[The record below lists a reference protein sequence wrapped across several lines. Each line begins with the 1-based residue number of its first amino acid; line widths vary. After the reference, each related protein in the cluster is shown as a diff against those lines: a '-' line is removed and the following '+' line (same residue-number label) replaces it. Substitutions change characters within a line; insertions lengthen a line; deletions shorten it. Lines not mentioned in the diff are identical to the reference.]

1 MRTLPTS
8 RRSVVIAVLIILVAG
23 AATAQDP
30 LAAPVTPTLP
40 LPGSAEFLTPL
51 TPEPIPI
58 DQALEGRFRLVGK
71 PARKVILF
79 ICDGMPASAL
89 TFARALVPERRL
101 ELDRFPVVG
110 RVIGKP
116 VAGEVNDSAAAASA
130 LATGFPGRNGQ
141 MSLDDQGGPRRTLFE
156 EARQRGFRVG
166 LVSDTRLTHATPAA
180 FGAHV
185 PDRADEAEIARQ
197 LLQSGFDVMLSG
209 GLQTF
214 QPAEEGGKQ
223 PRGRRLL
230 EEAAAAGYA
239 VARTRDELVAAA
251 SRNAARVLGLFAPSF
266 LPYRHDPAALTVPG
280 LPEMTAAA
288 LTLLD
293 RGPNGFLLMVE
304 AGLIDPVLHVSDA
317 AELLA
322 QMQEMDKA
330 LRVVAD
336 FVRGRTDALVVV
348 VSDHGCGGMEI
359 VGAFQPDRFLELA
372 TSTIGLAARLDP
384 ADPKLGDRLRQTFP
398 GLTFTEADLAH
409 LREGEAKTFSHRL
422 GNLLGRQLGLPFLAT
437 KGEAAFVPGHP
448 EGHTGEDLFLHAL
461 GCHQGLFGG
470 VCRQADVPRRLA
482 AAMGLRFP

>member
-1 MRTLPTS
+1 MKTLAES
-8 RRSVVIAVLIILVAG
+8 RRMLLIAVLILVAG
-23 AATAQDP
+23 VAAAQDP
-30 LAAPVTPTLP
+30 LVAPVTPTLP
-40 LPGSAEFLTPL
+40 PPGSADFLTPL

-58 DQALEGRFRLVGK
+58 DQALEGRVRIVGK

-79 ICDGMPASAL
+79 ICDGMAASAL

-116 VAGEVNDSAAAASA
+116 VAGEVNDSAAAGSA
-130 LATGFPGRNGQ
+130 LSTGFPGRNGQ
-141 MSLDDQGGPRRTLFE
+141 VALDDQGEPRRTLFE
-156 EARQRGFRVG
+156 EVRQRGFRVG
-166 LVSDTRLTHATPAA
+166 LVSDTRLSHATPAA

-209 GLQTF
+209 GLQVF
-214 QPAEEGGKQ
+214 LPAEEGGRQ

-230 EEAAAAGYA
+230 DEAAAAGYT
-239 VARTRDELVAAA
+239 VARTRDDLVAAA

-266 LPYRHDPAALTVPG
+266 LPYRHDPASRDGPG
-280 LPEMTAAA
+280 LPELTAAA

-304 AGLIDPVLHVSDA
+304 AGLIDPVLHQSDP

-336 FVRGRTDALVVV
+336 FTRGRTDALVVV
-348 VSDHGCGGMEI
+348 VSDHGTGGLQI
-359 VGAFQPDRFLELA
+359 TGAFAPDRFLALA

-384 ADPKLGDRLRQTFP
+384 ADPKLGDRLSQAVP
-398 GLTFTEADLAH
+398 GLTFTEADLAF
-409 LREGEAKTFSHRL
+409 LRDGEAKTFPHRL
-422 GNLLGRQLGLPFLAT
+422 GDLVGRRLGLAFLPV
-437 KGEAAFVPGHP
+437 KGEYGHGDAD
-448 EGHTGEDLFLHAL
+448 GHTGEDLFLHAL

-470 VCRQADVPRRLA
+470 VTRQTDIPRRLA